1 MAMAIVD
8 IVSIIRMQ
16 RAAEQLGEKS
26 DEEEADAGH
35 AGADDAN
42 VDLDG

>member
-1 MAMAIVD
+1 MAMAVVD
-8 IVSIIRMQ
+8 IVSIVRVQ
-16 RAAEQLGEKS
+16 RAAEQLGEYS
-26 DEEEADAGH
+26 DEEEADARH